1 MNEHDARLAAALAD
15 RYRLE
20 RRLGEGGMA
29 IVYAA
34 EDVRHRRKV
43 AVKVLRPE
51 LCASL
56 GAERFLR
63 EIEIVAGLRHPHI
76 LPLYDSGE
84 ADGFLFYVMPL
95 VEGETLRARIERE
108 RQLPIDDALRFGRE
122 VADALAYAHA
132 RGVVHRDIK
141 PDNILIEGDHAVVAD
156 FGIAKAVAAAGHQT
170 TLTRSGTAVGTPAYM
185 SPEQAAG
192 DADIDG
198 RSDLYSLACVVY
210 ESLAGQPPFTG
221 VTTESIVRQ
230 HMVSP
235 PPPVTQFRP
244 AVPAAVSDALMRA
257 LAKSPADR
265 FNPVGQFS
273 SALALT
279 TTTSIGAR
287 TLPLRAGTLAA
298 PPIVGDG
305 ARPHRGRA
313 GHHLGD
319 RESKAIGAGRGERRA
334 LGRGAAVRQPE
345 RRHGGRAASARRAR
359 GDGDAADEARRVQ
372 GRVAHIG
379 TRVPEQHEE

>member
-1 MNEHDARLAAALAD
+1 MPDLEERLSGALAD
-15 RYRLE
+15 RYHIE

-51 LCASL
+51 LCAAL
-56 GAERFLR
+56 GGERFVR

-108 RQLPIDDALRFGRE
+108 RQLPIDDALRFARE
-122 VADALAYAHA
+122 VADALSYAHA

-141 PDNILIEGDHAVVAD
+141 PENILIEGEHAVVAD

-221 VTTESIVRQ
+221 VTTESLVRQ

-235 PPPVTQFRP
+235 PPPV
-244 AVPAAVSDALMRA
+244 
-257 LAKSPADR
+257 
-265 FNPVGQFS
+265 
-273 SALALT
+273 
-279 TTTSIGAR
+279 
-287 TLPLRAGTLAA
+287 
-298 PPIVGDG
+298 
-305 ARPHRGRA
+305 
-313 GHHLGD
+313 
-319 RESKAIGAGRGERRA
+319 
-334 LGRGAAVRQPE
+334 
-345 RRHGGRAASARRAR
+345 
-359 GDGDAADEARRVQ
+359 
-372 GRVAHIG
+372 
-379 TRVPEQHEE
+379 

>member
-1 MNEHDARLAAALAD
+1 
-15 RYRLE
+15 
-20 RRLGEGGMA
+20 MA

-84 ADGFLFYVMPL
+84 ADGFLYYVMPL

-141 PDNILIEGDHAVVAD
+141 PENILIEGDHAVVAD
-156 FGIAKAVAAAGHQT
+156 FGIAKAVAAAGHRT
-170 TLTRSGTAVGTPAYM
+170 TLTRSGTAIGTPAYM

-192 DADIDG
+192 DTDIDG

-221 VTTESIVRQ
+221 VTTESLVRQ
-230 HMVSP
+230 HMVAP

-244 AVPAAVSDALMRA
+244 AVPAAVNDALMRA

-273 SALALT
+273 SALALHDDIDRRAHRT
-279 TTTSIGAR
+279 AARGA
-287 TLPLRAGTLAA
+287 LAA
-298 PPIVGDG
+298 PPA
-305 ARPHRGRA
+305 ARWRRSASSWSRRASRGRSRVGA
-313 GHHLGD
+313 D
-319 RESKAIGAGRGERRA
+319 RGRSRRT
-334 LGRGAAVRQPE
+334 
-345 RRHGGRAASARRAR
+345 ASAPSPCCRS
-359 GDGDAADEARRVQ
+359 
-372 GRVAHIG
+372 
-379 TRVPEQHEE
+379 TT